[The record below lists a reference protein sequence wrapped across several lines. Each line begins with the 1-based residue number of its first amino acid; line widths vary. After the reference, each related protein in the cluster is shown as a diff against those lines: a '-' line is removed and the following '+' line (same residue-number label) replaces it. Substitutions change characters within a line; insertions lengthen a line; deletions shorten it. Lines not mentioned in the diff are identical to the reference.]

1 MKKRITHVPKHSFI
15 IILNYQNQFIR
26 ILIYQ
31 NQSEQKKKKKKKKKK
46 KEKKRKEKENTYV
59 SLVNL
64 PNRVQICLLWY

>member
-31 NQSEQKKKKKKKKKK
+31 NQSEKKNKKNKKKI
-46 KEKKRKEKENTYV
+46 KEYPCEFGELTKLGYKSDSFQN
-59 SLVNL
+59 
-64 PNRVQICLLWY
+64 